1 MANEGLSALVDGAV
15 LARRRLDERLKA
27 FAGLGAA
34 PPMGWVRAL
43 RDALGLTGAQLA
55 RRLGIRPAS
64 LSELDK
70 NEVKGAITLA
80 TLRRAAEA
88 LDCTLVYALV
98 PNQSLDKMVKEAATS
113 AAQRELVASFHTM
126 ALEGQGLRAAD
137 KRDMVEERAA
147 EIAKTGG
154 RRLWG

>member
-1 MANEGLSALVDGAV
+1 MKAAPT

-64 LSELDK
+64 LSELEK
-70 NEVKGAITLA
+70 NEAKGAITLA

-98 PNQSLDKMVKEAATS
+98 PNQSLDAMVKEAATA
-113 AAQRELVASFHTM
+113 AAQRELAASFHTM
-126 ALEGQGLRAAD
+126 ALEGQDLRAAD
-137 KRDMVEERAA
+137 KREMVEELAADIARA
-147 EIAKTGG
+147 GG
-154 RRLWG
+154 KRLWG

>member
-1 MANEGLSALVDGAV
+1 VKTAPT

-64 LSELDK
+64 LSELEK
-70 NEVKGAITLA
+70 NEAKGAITLA

-98 PNQSLDKMVKEAATS
+98 PNRSLEAMVKEAATS
-113 AAQRELVASFHTM
+113 AAQKQLAASFHTM
-126 ALEGQGLRAAD
+126 ELEGQGLRAAD
-137 KRDMVEERAA
+137 KGEMVEELAA
-147 EIAKTGG
+147 EIAKAGG
-154 RRLWG
+154 KRLWG

>member
-1 MANEGLSALVDGAV
+1 MKTASI

-55 RRLGIRPAS
+55 RRIGIRPAS
-64 LSELDK
+64 LSELEK
-70 NEVKGAITLA
+70 NEAKGAITLA

-98 PNQSLDKMVKEAATS
+98 PNKSLETMVKEAATA
-113 AAQRELVASFHTM
+113 AAQSELAASFHTM
-126 ALEGQGLRAAD
+126 ALEGQDLRAAD
-137 KRDMVEERAA
+137 KREMVEELAADIARA
-147 EIAKTGG
+147 GG
-154 RRLWG
+154 KRLWG